1 MSSEKQL
8 ILIIITFL
16 AVGLWQLWQDK
27 KRKDDEKKQ
36 RHLSKYFNSKW

>member
-1 MSSEKQL
+1 MGSDKQL
-8 ILIIITFL
+8 ILIIITAV

-36 RHLSKYFNSKW
+36 RRIN